1 MTIKQ
6 AVITVVLFTTFFPVI
21 ALGFVYGT
29 MKAAF
34 IAGVELWIVF
44 EEYLSTVIRGD
55 DA

>member
-6 AVITVVLFTTFFPVI
+6 AVTVVVLFTTFFPVI
-21 ALGFVYGT
+21 ALGFMYGT

-34 IAGVELWIVF
+34 IAGVELWLVL
-44 EEYLSTVIRGD
+44 EEYLSTVIRSD